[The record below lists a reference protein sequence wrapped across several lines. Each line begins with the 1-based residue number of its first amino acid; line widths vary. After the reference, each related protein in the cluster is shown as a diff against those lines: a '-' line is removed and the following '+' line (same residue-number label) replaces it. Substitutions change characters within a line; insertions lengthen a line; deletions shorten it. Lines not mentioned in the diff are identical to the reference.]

1 MGMMFFSNILDLRVD
16 FFVLRR
22 SLQFCGLL
30 MLSIRLSNAGSLR
43 RDARRLSTSDETF
56 SCKGRSVS
64 SSSVTS
70 LTSSA
75 SWAQE
80 DAFKSSLFPFLA
92 RGSVGLSSAA
102 VYSPSPS
109 EEFNKSFSSSCAGS
123 YAAFNF
129 LATGLTL
136 ESRLV
141 AWSILWLSSSRSNS
155 PVFLVC
161 PVRVALGGLAAPV
174 TAAFAVVPVWTS
186 PEGRCE
192 LSRSFEVIICVL
204 PSFEEADFYCWAACN
219 CPSILFCS
227 VIMGRWTSPL
237 KRTDS
242 PSQIS
247 TGCRRLTGKKLVG

>member
-161 PVRVALGGLAAPV
+161 PGTGRSGCTSNRCFCGGASLNVPRRTMWAFPLIWSYNLCITQLRRGRVLLLGCL
-174 TAAFAVVPVWTS
+174 
-186 PEGRCE
+186 
-192 LSRSFEVIICVL
+192 
-204 PSFEEADFYCWAACN
+204 
-219 CPSILFCS
+219 
-227 VIMGRWTSPL
+227 
-237 KRTDS
+237 
-242 PSQIS
+242 
-247 TGCRRLTGKKLVG
+247 